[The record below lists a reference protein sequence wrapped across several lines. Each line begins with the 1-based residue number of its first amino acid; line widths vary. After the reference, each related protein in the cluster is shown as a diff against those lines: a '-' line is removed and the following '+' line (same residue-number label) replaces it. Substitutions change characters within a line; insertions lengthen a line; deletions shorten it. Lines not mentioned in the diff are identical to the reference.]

1 MSKLRR
7 SRISVGVQAI
17 VDLLTRTGLA
27 DTTLE
32 AEPRWDSESR
42 AIIGSAMWGPSARLV
57 FIHAGSQGEAWLA
70 ILRRF
75 WRSASPVLLHI
86 GFPPIRKFDP
96 AAAHPESNHRGH
108 CSMPLPNL
116 LGMLQFLSA
125 PGDYRES
132 ETERY
137 ALFTAFG
144 WRYEVRAKEQVLHK
158 AGSGAEA
165 GFRLLTELA
174 ESCSSYDQIFQV
186 TDELVR
192 TQRGDV
198 PRQTLA
204 ILHTIKRRWFLPTQ
218 NSASSRDLSFARR
231 LAEQPP
237 GNVGIA
243 CPNVRDFK
251 NCKGAKTDA
260 TAEVFQRI
268 LERIRRNR

>member
-1 MSKLRR
+1 
-7 SRISVGVQAI
+7 VGVKKI

-27 DTTLE
+27 DTTIE
-32 AEPRWDSESR
+32 AQPKWDAESR
-42 AIIGSAMWGPSARLV
+42 TMIGSVMSSPSARLV
-57 FIHAGSQGEAWLA
+57 FIHSGSQGEAWLA
-70 ILRRF
+70 VLRRF
-75 WRSASPVLLHI
+75 WRRASPVLLHI

-96 AAAHPESNHRGH
+96 GVDHPASNHPGH

-186 TDELVR
+186 ADELVR

-204 ILHTIKRRWFLPTQ
+204 ILHTIKRRWFLPTE
-218 NSASSRDLSFARR
+218 NSASRRDPSFAPRFGER
-231 LAEQPP
+231 PP
-237 GNVGIA
+237 SNVGTG